1 MLGRQLTSRVA
12 LVATIIIAMCW
23 LKDSYLFRD
32 ETPPRESIKLV
43 FWNVNRGN
51 LGYTAIA
58 EEIAA
63 HNADVVAL
71 VEATG
76 HGQDAQ
82 MWKKHLAGYEVHKL
96 GSGMMVFVRG
106 QLFDMEPGR
115 FKEALGYRIMRL
127 TLPQGEFA
135 LTIVDVASDPL
146 LSRRPAFDRINE
158 ITNRHPKLPHV
169 LVGDFNTPLG
179 SVHFDRLPADYT
191 NAFVERGSGLRETWP
206 STSPVLHLDQAW
218 GDHKVQWH
226 RCVHG
231 WTLRSDHRPVVVD
244 FSLKQ

>member
-1 MLGRQLTSRVA
+1 
-12 LVATIIIAMCW
+12 MCW
-23 LKDSYLFRD
+23 LKDSYLFRS

-58 EEIAA
+58 EEIATY
-63 HNADVVAL
+63 NADIVAL

-76 HGQDAQ
+76 HGQDVLT
-82 MWKKHLAGYEVHKL
+82 WKKHLAGYELHKL

-115 FKEALGYRIMRL
+115 FKEALGYRILRL
-127 TLPQGEFA
+127 GLPQGEFA

-146 LSRRPAFDRINE
+146 LSRRPAFDKINE

-169 LVGDFNTPLG
+169 MVGDFNTPPD
-179 SVHFDRLPADYT
+179 SVHFDRLPAEYT
-191 NAFVERGSGLRETWP
+191 NAFIEKGSGLRETWP
-206 STSPVLHLDQAW
+206 STSPVLHLDQVW
-218 GDHKVQWH
+218 GDRKVQWH
-226 RCVHG
+226 RCLHG
-231 WTLRSDHRPVVVD
+231 WTLRSDHRPVVVE